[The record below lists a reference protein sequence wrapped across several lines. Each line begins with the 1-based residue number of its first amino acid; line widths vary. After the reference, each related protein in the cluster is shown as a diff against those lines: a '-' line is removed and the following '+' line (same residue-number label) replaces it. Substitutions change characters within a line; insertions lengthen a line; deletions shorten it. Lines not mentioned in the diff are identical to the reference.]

1 MDITGIQGSVHTCF
15 HFPGPDLF
23 RWPPMT
29 AKIYVNED
37 NTGTFVC
44 PKCQK
49 TRVKDLSRYMLNKT
63 AVRLK
68 AKCSCGHSYAVFLE
82 KRKKFRKPANL
93 QGSYRSSAIAT
104 DPQNAQGSMTVK
116 DLSYSG
122 MRIEVGAPP
131 LFAEGDSLYVEFRLD
146 DARRSQ
152 VRKKVIVKNIEGLS
166 VGLSF
171 ASLQNHD
178 SALGFYLFS

>member
-1 MDITGIQGSVHTCF
+1 
-15 HFPGPDLF
+15 
-23 RWPPMT
+23 MT

-49 TRVKDLSRYMLNKT
+49 TSVKDLSRYMAQKT

-68 AKCSCGHSYAVFLE
+68 ARCACGHAYEVFLE

-93 QGSYRSSAIAT
+93 PGSYRSSAIDSGPRDTA
-104 DPQNAQGSMTVK
+104 GSMIVK

-122 MRIEVGAPP
+122 LRIEVGAPP
-131 LFAEGDSLYVEFRLD
+131 LFTVGDSLYVEFRLD
-146 DARRSQ
+146 DTRQSQ
-152 VRKKVIVKNIEGLS
+152 VRKKVIVKNIEGLC
-166 VGLSF
+166 VGLAF
-171 ASLQNHD
+171 ASLQNND

>member
-1 MDITGIQGSVHTCF
+1 
-15 HFPGPDLF
+15 
-23 RWPPMT
+23 MT
-29 AKIYVNED
+29 IKIYLTED
-37 NTGTFVC
+37 NTGTFIC

-49 TRVKDLSRYMLNKT
+49 TSVKNLSRYIGDKT

-68 AKCSCGHSYAVFLE
+68 AKCSCGHAYVVFLE
-82 KRKKFRKPANL
+82 KRKKFRKTANL
-93 QGSYRSSAIAT
+93 PGSYRSSALDS
-104 DPQNAQGSMTVK
+104 DPQNVKGSMTVK

-131 LFAEGDSLYVEFRLD
+131 LFAVGDSLYVEFRLD

-152 VRKKVIVKNIEGLS
+152 VRKKVIVKNIDGLN

-178 SALGFYLFS
+178 SALGFYLFN

>member
-1 MDITGIQGSVHTCF
+1 
-15 HFPGPDLF
+15 
-23 RWPPMT
+23 MT
-29 AKIYVNED
+29 IKIYVNED

-49 TRVKDLSRYMLNKT
+49 TKVKDLSRYMQNKT

-68 AKCSCGHSYAVFLE
+68 ARCSCGHSYGVFLE

-93 QGSYRSSAIAT
+93 PGNYRSCAIDA
-104 DPQNAQGSMTVK
+104 DPQDTAGTLTVK

-122 MRIEVGAPP
+122 LRIQLEVPP
-131 LFAEGDSLYVEFRLD
+131 RFGVGDSLYVEFRLD
-146 DARRSQ
+146 DTHRSR

-178 SALGFYLFS
+178 SALGFYLFN

>member
-1 MDITGIQGSVHTCF
+1 
-15 HFPGPDLF
+15 
-23 RWPPMT
+23 MT

-49 TRVKDLSRYMLNKT
+49 TSIKDLSRYIGNKT

-68 AKCSCGHSYAVFLE
+68 AKCSCGHAYVVFLE
-82 KRKKFRKPANL
+82 KRKKFRKSANL
-93 QGSYRSSAIAT
+93 PGSYRSSAT
-104 DPQNAQGSMTVK
+104 DSERRDTVGSMIVK

-122 MRIEVGAPP
+122 LRIEVGAPP
-131 LFAEGDSLYVEFRLD
+131 LFAVGDSLYVEFRLD
-146 DARRSQ
+146 DTHRSQ
-152 VRKKVIVKNIEGLS
+152 IRKKVIVQNIEGLS
-166 VGLSF
+166 VGLAF

-178 SALGFYLFS
+178 SALGFYLFN

>member
-1 MDITGIQGSVHTCF
+1 
-15 HFPGPDLF
+15 
-23 RWPPMT
+23 MT
-29 AKIYVNED
+29 IKIYLTED
-37 NTGTFVC
+37 NTGTFIC

-49 TRVKDLSRYMLNKT
+49 TSVKNLSRYIGNRA

-68 AKCSCGHSYAVFLE
+68 AKCACGHAYVVFLE
-82 KRKKFRKPANL
+82 KRKKFRKTANL
-93 QGSYRSSAIAT
+93 KGSYRPSAIDADSQT
-104 DPQNAQGSMTVK
+104 IKGTMTVK

-131 LFAEGDSLYVEFRLD
+131 LFAVGDSLYVEFRLD

-152 VRKKVIVKNIEGLS
+152 IRKKVIVKNIDGLS

-178 SALGFYLFS
+178 SALGFYLFN